1 LTAPSMDPLS
11 ALLAGSVDL
20 LDIPPSVRDAAVAR
34 YEDVGN
40 FLADTGG
47 SRCGIYPQGSFLIG
61 TAICPPS
68 DTEYDIDLVFQ
79 DDIDKDQ
86 TTQAELKE
94 RVGDMLEAYN
104 SFKAGAADG
113 PDDFFEKRRCWTL
126 SYEQDGFHLDVLP
139 AIPNND
145 PASPSNAILLT
156 DTKLRPWQ
164 HGNPKDYAVWFRRRS
179 EEMLRRI
186 EAKARAEN
194 VDDIPNWAVRSTLQR
209 VVQVLKWHCYSAF
222 ANDIDNRPPSILITT
237 LAAWAYRGQENL
249 GTALLEV
256 IDGVPNYIDTSN
268 GRWEVLNPAH
278 KQENFTDKWNEPDT
292 AHRRGEFE
300 RWLKDVQRD
309 LELAHDSQNAGIDV
323 LVDRLGTAFDRNVL
337 VKSASNW
344 AKETLDLR
352 TSGKLTVAQGS
363 AALGIGMGRASPR
376 HAFYGHE
383 TR

>member
-1 LTAPSMDPLS
+1 MDPLS

-61 TAICPPS
+61 TAIRPPS

-79 DDIDKDQ
+79 DDIDKEQ

-94 RVGDMLEAYN
+94 RVGGMLEAYN
-104 SFKAGAADG
+104 SSKAGTANG

-126 SYEQDGFHLDVLP
+126 SYEEDGFHLDVLP
-139 AIPNND
+139 AIPNSD
-145 PASPSNAILLT
+145 PGSPANAILLT

-164 HGNPKDYAVWFRRRS
+164 HGNPKDYALWFRRRS

-222 ANDIDNRPPSILITT
+222 ADDIDNRPPSILITT

-249 GTALLEV
+249 STALLEV
-256 IDGVPNYIDTSN
+256 IDGMPGYIDTSN

-292 AHRRGEFE
+292 AHRRGRFE
-300 RWLKDVQRD
+300 LWLNDVQRD
-309 LELAHDSQNAGIDV
+309 LERAHESRNAGIDV
-323 LVDRLGTAFDRNVL
+323 LVNRLATAFDRNVL
-337 VKSASNW
+337 TKSASKW
-344 AKETLDLR
+344 ANETIDLR
-352 TSGKLTVAQGS
+352 ANGKLTVAHGS
-363 AALGIGMGRASPR
+363 AALGVGTGRTSPR
-376 HAFYGHE
+376 HAFYGRE
-383 TR
+383 IP